1 MAKSQIKIPPKLKPM
16 FLIPR
21 GQIRYRCSFGGRGSG
36 KSQTFAKM
44 AAVFGYREKLKI
56 LCCREFQASIKDS
69 FYAEVKNAIES
80 EPFLNAFYS
89 VGVNFIRGANGTE
102 FIFAGLRNNIASIK
116 SLSGID
122 ICICEES
129 ETIPEYSWR
138 DLIPTIRKPSSEL
151 WVIWN
156 PCKKDSPVDVRFR
169 QKTDSDMAVVEINY
183 NDNPFFPDTLEAE
196 RKRDL
201 KNLDDS
207 VYQHIWEGAYL
218 EISDAQVLKNKYKIA
233 EFEPK
238 DYWHG
243 AYLGCDFGF
252 SQDPTTL
259 VKSWIFE
266 NTLYIEYEAWG
277 VGVEIDHLPQLF
289 QSVLDSKNYVIY
301 ADSARPETISYLRRQ
316 GYNIR
321 PSKKGKGSVLD
332 GVAHLRSYDTIV
344 IHPRCVKT
352 IEEARLWSYKVDK
365 LSGDVLPV
373 LASGYDHIFDAVRY
387 SLEPIMRSGSK
398 GVSITTPSDSNNSIW

>member
-1 MAKSQIKIPPKLKPM
+1 
-16 FLIPR
+16 
-21 GQIRYRCSFGGRGSG
+21 
-36 KSQTFAKM
+36 
-44 AAVFGYREKLKI
+44 
-56 LCCREFQASIKDS
+56 
-69 FYAEVKNAIES
+69 
-80 EPFLNAFYS
+80 
-89 VGVNFIRGANGTE
+89 
-102 FIFAGLRNNIASIK
+102 
-116 SLSGID
+116 
-122 ICICEES
+122 
-129 ETIPEYSWR
+129 
-138 DLIPTIRKPSSEL
+138 
-151 WVIWN
+151 
-156 PCKKDSPVDVRFR
+156 
-169 QKTDSDMAVVEINY
+169 
-183 NDNPFFPDTLEAE
+183 
-196 RKRDL
+196 
-201 KNLDDS
+201 
-207 VYQHIWEGAYL
+207 
-218 EISDAQVLKNKYKIA
+218 LKNKYKIA

-259 VKSWIFE
+259 IKSWIFK

-277 VGVEIDHLPQLF
+277 VGIEIDHLPQLF
-289 QSVLDSKNYVIY
+289 EAVPNSKNYVIY

-332 GVAHLRSYDTIV
+332 GVAHLRGYDAIV

-373 LASGYDHIFDAVRY
+373 LASGYDHCFDAIRY

-398 GVSITTPSDSNNSIW
+398 GVSITTPTDSTHSIW